1 MMNFHSR
8 IICKR
13 IKYEDI
19 LRDEGA
25 FTECLKMRNIIK
37 TCDFVF
43 FMKKNKESFP
53 KSSGIFLEK
62 LRIFIRALN
71 ERTVNCFDIQCET
84 MKKLKRL
91 QRLHVAISLYNKS
104 SNEYLNSLSKSLK
117 NLISLRSLTLQ
128 IFEWVQIPLIRSGLI
143 LKSTNFTAKGLRE
156 IGKSLKRLPYFQS
169 FGLILS
175 NWEGKMT
182 QELLSIFES
191 LKNLKSLESLQIQFN
206 LCPEITQDDLKDLSR
221 CLKNLAFLKQIQLK
235 IFNCPMIL
243 NDECLENV
251 SAVFKDLPSLES
263 IVLYMSRFSDFMGVT
278 DQGMKS
284 LGKGLNELKSLKKL
298 ELSFDKCNITNEG
311 LNHLSEGLKKLNSL
325 SFFHINFSK

>member
-1 MMNFHSR
+1 MRAHSLNVWKWG
-8 IICKR
+8 ISLKR
-13 IKYEDI
+13 VTLSSLCSFI
-19 LRDEGA
+19 LQ
-25 FTECLKMRNIIK
+25 I
-37 TCDFVF
+37 DFILNYIR
-43 FMKKNKESFP
+43 KKNKESFP

-128 IFEWVQIPLIRSGLI
+128 IFD
-143 LKSTNFTAKGLRE
+143 TNFTAKGLRE

-191 LKNLKSLESLQIQFN
+191 LKNSKSLESLQIQFN

-263 IVLYMSRFSDFMGVT
+263 IVLYMSRFSDFMEVT